1 MEDEAGARELYE
13 QLREYEGDDAYRGVI
28 APWLDRALPGYRT
41 RLEPSAVHGR
51 WWPRDHSGN
60 RHDALLEELY
70 ALSRVND
77 VLLLG
82 FTPDLV
88 SSPEQPGASQPHGVG
103 GWPTIS
109 VDQYLEF
116 FSALGMARGDQPCFD
131 PFLHEIAAVHQTEDP
146 HAPIQIRRRLWPA
159 LMLGEMLF
167 SRAGV
172 VVSAGTEHA
181 EHGTADCFPLY
192 WTFRRRH
199 RPTAD
204 LSHGWGHNSQ
214 WATDFRR
221 DYRTARADHLNVD
234 GFINPDEPDDDG
246 SALLLTPAERRDLIR
261 HRTLL
266 RPPRESRALDRQ
278 DQWQADLR
286 PYDWRLTVPH
296 DARSSSRPHSCL

>member
-1 MEDEAGARELYE
+1 MEDAPGARELYE
-13 QLREYEGDDAYRGVI
+13 QLSDYEGDDAYRDVI
-28 APWLDRALPGYRT
+28 TPWLDRSLPGYRA
-41 RLEPSAVHGR
+41 RLEPAAVHGR
-51 WWPRDHSGN
+51 WWPRDHPGN
-60 RHDALLEELY
+60 GNYTLLEELY

-82 FTPDLV
+82 FQPDLAH
-88 SSPEQPGASQPHGVG
+88 SPERPGDRQPHRVD

-109 VDQYLEF
+109 ADQYLEF
-116 FSALGMARGDQPCFD
+116 FSALGMTRSDQPRFD
-131 PFLHEIAAVHQTEDP
+131 PFLHEIAAVRQTEDP
-146 HAPIQIRRRLWPA
+146 NAPIQIDHRLWPA

-172 VVSAGTEHA
+172 LVRAGTSHA
-181 EHGTADCFPLY
+181 EHGTADRFPLY

-221 DYRTARADHLNVD
+221 DYRTPQADHLNVD
-234 GFINPDEPDDDG
+234 GYIDPDEPDDDG

-261 HRTLL
+261 HRGLL
-266 RPPRESRALDRQ
+266 RPPRESRALDQQ
-278 DQWQADLR
+278 DHWQANLR
-286 PYDWRLTVPH
+286 PYDWRLTVPR
-296 DARSSSRPHSCL
+296 DAGSSSRPRSCV